1 MIYSYNNAQELSED
15 DMKSFIQKRLSN
27 MLITVNFEGY
37 KELLKEYLKFVKSEN
52 EEILIE
58 KNINVN
64 RLLNNKT
71 QNLEQFV
78 NIINEEIL
86 PFEKISIIGYMKA
99 YDTLELRANYVMDS
113 LEKMDVY
120 NIDEIQFCSNENEF
134 TRHTPLT
141 NLKNAEY
148 FEDTDNPI
156 IYPAIFSQLPKTKE
170 KINIEKYLPLNYTY
184 KVPQEFISQRE
195 CSTILNIINNNPK
208 IPFYVFYNTDY
219 LTNLFERENEGKEE
233 HEYLDENIYLEIR
246 VGNNK
251 TAIPHPRGKLLN
263 TITQYCIG
271 LINQQS
277 SGHQGETSGGNFGDT
292 SGSEQ

>member
-1 MIYSYNNAQELSED
+1 MLFDLYSTCNEINQVEQNFFILWHLFGFARKLLRLFISSSNHINFYDNLLSE
-15 DMKSFIQKRLSN
+15 K
-27 MLITVNFEGY
+27 G
-37 KELLKEYLKFVKSEN
+37 
-52 EEILIE
+52 
-58 KNINVN
+58 
-64 RLLNNKT
+64 
-71 QNLEQFV
+71 
-78 NIINEEIL
+78 
-86 PFEKISIIGYMKA
+86 EKISIIGYMKA
-99 YDTLELRANYVMDS
+99 YDTLELRANYVMDL

-141 NLKNAEY
+141 NLKDAEY

-156 IYPAIFSQLPKTKE
+156 IYPAIFSHLPQTKE
-170 KINIEKYLPLNYTY
+170 KLNIEKYLPLNYTY

-208 IPFYVFYNTDY
+208 IPFYVFYSFIPLKVQQKIEFFILNTDY

>member
-15 DMKSFIQKRLSN
+15 EMKSFIQKRLSN

-58 KNINVN
+58 KNINVD
-64 RLLNNKT
+64 RLLKDKT

-86 PFEKISIIGYMKA
+86 PLLNGDMLFDLYSTCNEINQVEQNFFILWHLFGFARK
-99 YDTLELRANYVMDS
+99 LLR
-113 LEKMDVY
+113 L
-120 NIDEIQFCSNENEF
+120 
-134 TRHTPLT
+134 
-141 NLKNAEY
+141 
-148 FEDTDNPI
+148 
-156 IYPAIFSQLPKTKE
+156 
-170 KINIEKYLPLNYTY
+170 
-184 KVPQEFISQRE
+184 FIS
-195 CSTILNIINNNPK
+195 SSNHIN
-208 IPFYVFYNTDY
+208 FYD
-219 LTNLFERENEGKEE
+219 NLLSEKGENEGKEE

-246 VGNNK
+246 NGNNK
-251 TAIPHPRGKLLN
+251 TAIPHQREKLLN
-263 TITQYCIG
+263 IITQYCIG

-292 SGSEQ
+292 SGSGQ